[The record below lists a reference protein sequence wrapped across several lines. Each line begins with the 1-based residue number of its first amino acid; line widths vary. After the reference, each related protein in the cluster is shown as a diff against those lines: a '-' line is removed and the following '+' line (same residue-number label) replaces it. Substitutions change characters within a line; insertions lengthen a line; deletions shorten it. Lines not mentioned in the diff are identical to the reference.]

1 MIECPFPWPSAI
13 GPTMQEFTSYPA
25 QAYDYVY
32 GNFGL
37 TGLIVAG
44 VAIVVAAVSMMIWFD
59 RRK

>member
-1 MIECPFPWPSAI
+1 MIVCPVPRLPDP
-13 GPTMQEFTSYPA
+13 GRTMSELTSYPA

-44 VAIVVAAVSMMIWFD
+44 VGIVVAIVSMMVWFD